1 MGGFKM
7 KNGKMKWSA
16 KAKKNQSNRM
26 KEYWALKNKIA
37 KKVVS
42 TNKLSIKERLNIIEH
57 HSKAI
62 KQQLGLEV

>member
-1 MGGFKM
+1 MNRVKP
-7 KNGKMKWSA
+7 KWTA
-16 KAKKNQSNRM
+16 KSKKQQSIRM
-26 KEYWALKNKIA
+26 KEYWASKNKVA

-62 KQQLGLEV
+62 KQQLGLEIK